1 MTVLPTVTATDVV
14 TLLDSHGAYVAATVL
29 VGVGL
34 YVMVDDPDLVR
45 KVVGLNL
52 FQTGTFLFL
61 VTSAYRAG
69 GRAPLLSAGGPF
81 VNPLPHVLVL
91 TAIVVG
97 VSVTAVALALVAR
110 VYDEYGTF
118 DTGAIQEARR

>member
-1 MTVLPTVTATDVV
+1 VTDVGA
-14 TLLDSHGAYVAATVL
+14 LLATRGTYVVATIL

-34 YVMVDDPDLVR
+34 YVLVGDRNLVR
-45 KVVGLNL
+45 KVVGMNV
-52 FQTGTFLFL
+52 FQTGVLLFL
-61 VTSAYRAG
+61 VASAFRTG
-69 GRAPLLSAGGPF
+69 GRAPLLSTGGPF

-110 VYDEYGTF
+110 VYDAYGTF
-118 DTGAIQEARR
+118 DEAVVRERREVRR